1 MPDWNSFAP
10 VALLA
15 FAIMIRPGPS
25 NIVIATS
32 AVNFGFGKSA
42 PAALGVSFGFSAMI
56 LVAAVGGG
64 LVFSRAPIL
73 RDILLWASVIFVCWL
88 AWKIAAAGVVGDRRR
103 ARPLNFLQ
111 MAAFQWSNPGAW
123 AVSAGAAAAFAAG
136 EGGVFAEAA
145 LIAAVFLAVG
155 LPCQFFWSF
164 FGASVG
170 GFLRAN
176 PIRLRVFNVAM
187 AILMLCAFIPAA
199 LSQAF

>member
-64 LVFSRAPIL
+64 LVFSRIPIL

-88 AWKIAAAGVVGDRRR
+88 AWKIAAAGVVG
-103 ARPLNFLQ
+103 
-111 MAAFQWSNPGAW
+111 
-123 AVSAGAAAAFAAG
+123 
-136 EGGVFAEAA
+136 
-145 LIAAVFLAVG
+145 AVG
-155 LPCQFFWSF
+155 APALLIFCRWPPFN
-164 FGASVG
+164 GA
-170 GFLRAN
+170 
-176 PIRLRVFNVAM
+176 
-187 AILMLCAFIPAA
+187 IPARGR
-199 LSQAF
+199 

>member
-1 MPDWNSFAP
+1 M
-10 VALLA
+10 
-15 FAIMIRPGPS
+15 
-25 NIVIATS
+25 
-32 AVNFGFGKSA
+32 
-42 PAALGVSFGFSAMI
+42 
-56 LVAAVGGG
+56 
-64 LVFSRAPIL
+64 
-73 RDILLWASVIFVCWL
+73 
-88 AWKIAAAGVVGDRRR
+88 
-103 ARPLNFLQ
+103 
-111 MAAFQWSNPGAW
+111 
-123 AVSAGAAAAFAAG
+123 SAGAAAAFAAG

-170 GFLRAN
+170 GFLRAS